1 MIYHIIIYEMYCN
14 YQIHE
19 ELKNMMEPMCPFCDE
34 LLVEVNKAVELRC
47 GEQELEIIDGMNTCI
62 NCGLVHGNYYT
73 TEYFDFYENLH
84 RMRRKSVYHR
94 KYHIQNV
101 LDSISFK
108 NNVCLTYKQRK
119 CIHKVFI
126 EIDSVLHKV
135 ENGCKRMISV
145 KYIITQLLK
154 MFGLPYKDI
163 NVTKSKRTLKSY
175 EQYWEK
181 IQLLIGDRIQ
191 SIVNV

>member
-1 MIYHIIIYEMYCN
+1 MSCDSVLHDELINM
-14 YQIHE
+14 E
-19 ELKNMMEPMCPFCDE
+19 ECTCPFCDR
-34 LLVEVNKAVELRC
+34 LLVEVHKAAELCC
-47 GEQELEIIDGMNTCI
+47 GDQDIEIINGMNTCI
-62 NCGLVHGNYYT
+62 NCGLVHSCDYV
-73 TEYFDFYENLH
+73 TEYFNFYDNMH

-108 NNVCLTYKQRK
+108 NDVCLTHKQREQ
-119 CIHKVFI
+119 IHKLFV
-126 EIDSVLHKV
+126 EIDSVLHEV
-135 ENGCKRMISV
+135 ENGRKRMIS
-145 KYIITQLLK
+145 IITQLFK

-163 NVTKSKRTLKSY
+163 SVTKSKRTLKSY

-181 IQLLIGDRIQ
+181 IQSLIGDRIQ

>member
-1 MIYHIIIYEMYCN
+1 
-14 YQIHE
+14 
-19 ELKNMMEPMCPFCDE
+19 MEPMCPFCDE
-34 LLVEVNKAVELRC
+34 LLVEVNKAAELCC
-47 GEQELEIIDGMNTCI
+47 GEEDIEIINGMDTCI
-62 NCGLVHGNYYT
+62 NCGLVHSYDYVP
-73 TEYFDFYENLH
+73 EYFDFYENLYK
-84 RMRRKSVYHR
+84 MQRKSVYHR

-101 LDSISFK
+101 LDSLSFK
-108 NNVCLTYKQRK
+108 NDVCLTYKQRK

-135 ENGCKRMISV
+135 ENGRKRMISI

-163 NVTKSKRTLKSY
+163 SVTKSKRTLKY
-175 EQYWEK
+175 YKQYWKK